1 MHTQKNL
8 NRTDIF
14 LKRGRIV
21 ELIVYVCFVIL
32 VGRLV
37 FLQIIMHDKYAKDA
51 GKIQFVQKSL
61 PSQRGSI
68 YDRNGNILAMDIP
81 AKTLYIDTRH
91 VVDKEETKKILS
103 AILKIPKSEIEKKFN
118 EKYPRIKR
126 KLSVEEY
133 TAIEKAK
140 LKAVV
145 FEDEFMRV
153 YPKGKLACH
162 ILGTSN
168 VDGKGIEGI
177 ELQYD
182 EVLSGESGLVMVL
195 RDGRGN
201 YLSSFSRIIKP
212 PVKGKD
218 IYLTVDERIQ
228 QIVEEEIEKCW
239 ETSNPKKISVIVMDP
254 KTGEILAMANK
265 PNFDPNY
272 PGKFPAELRKNY
284 AITDLFEPGSIF
296 KIVTAAAVLEEKKVG
311 INEIFNCEGGKWF
324 IRGHILHDAHPYG
337 PLDFQQ
343 VIIKS
348 SNIGT
353 VKLALRIG
361 EETLYNYIRKFCFGD
376 KTGIDFPGEIRGIL
390 RPLEKWSGFSI
401 TAIPIGQEVAVTCL
415 QAIRAISVFANGGY
429 LVQPHILKK
438 IEPADPSS
446 VVSFG
451 RGEPIISS
459 ETVSILNSILAK
471 VVSEEG
477 TAVKA
482 KIQGYTICGK
492 TGTAQKVENRRY
504 SHTKFVASFIGF
516 IPLEDPK
523 VAILVNVD
531 EPKGAYYGGAV
542 AAPVFKEIAWRIMQY
557 MQVPPQAESI
567 AMTGQLNHEGKRTD

>member
-1 MHTQKNL
+1 MQKNL
-8 NRTDIF
+8 NRTDTF
-14 LKRGRIV
+14 LKRGRVV
-21 ELIVYVCFVIL
+21 ELILYLCFVGL
-32 VGRLV
+32 TGRLV
-37 FLQIIMHDKYAKDA
+37 YLQIIMHEKYAQEA
-51 GKIQFVQKSL
+51 GKIQFVQKYI

-81 AKTLYIDTRH
+81 ARTLYIDTRH
-91 VVDKEETKKILS
+91 INEKERVINVLS
-103 AILKIPKSEIEKKFN
+103 TVLKIPKSEIEKKLK

-126 KLSVEEY
+126 KLTVEEF
-133 TAIEKAK
+133 TAIEKEK
-140 LKAVV
+140 LKGIV

-153 YPKGKLACH
+153 YPKGSFACH
-162 ILGTSN
+162 VLGSTN
-168 VDGKGIEGI
+168 IDGKGIEGI

-182 EVLSGESGLVMVL
+182 DVLSGESGLVMVL

-201 YLSSFSRIIKP
+201 YLSSFSRVIRP

-218 IYLTVDERIQ
+218 IYLTIDENIQ
-228 QIVEEEIEKCW
+228 QIVEEEIDKCW
-239 ETSNPKKISVIVMDP
+239 ESSNPKKISVIVMDP
-254 KTGEILAMANK
+254 RTGEILAMANK
-265 PNFDPNY
+265 PNFDPNC
-272 PGKFPAELRKNY
+272 PGKFSPELRKNY
-284 AITDLFEPGSIF
+284 AVTDLFEPGSIF
-296 KIVTAAAVLEEKKVG
+296 KIVTAAAVLEEKKVRL
-311 INEIFNCEGGKWF
+311 NEIFNCEGGKWF
-324 IRGHILHDAHPYG
+324 IRGHFLHDAHPYG

-343 VIIKS
+343 IIIKS

-361 EETLYNYIRKFCFGD
+361 EETLYHYIRKFCFGE

-390 RPLEKWSGFSI
+390 RPLDKWSDFSI

-429 LVQPHILKK
+429 IVQPHILKK
-438 IEPADPSS
+438 IEPPDPSKTI
-446 VVSFG
+446 SFVH
-451 RGEPIISS
+451 GESIISG
-459 ETVSILNSILAK
+459 ETISTLNDILSK

-482 KIQGYTICGK
+482 KIHGYTICGK
-492 TGTAQKVENRRY
+492 TGTAQKVENGRY
-504 SHTKFVASFIGF
+504 SHTKFVASFLGF
-516 IPLEDPK
+516 IPAEDPK

-557 MQVPPQAESI
+557 MHIPPQATSI
-567 AMTGQLNHEGKRTD
+567 AMKGEANHEGKRTD

>member
-1 MHTQKNL
+1 MRTQKNL
-8 NRTDIF
+8 SKKDIF
-14 LKRGRIV
+14 LKRGKVVEIV
-21 ELIVYVCFVIL
+21 LCFCFLAL
-32 VGRLV
+32 VVRLAM
-37 FLQIIMHDKYAKDA
+37 LQIVMHDRYAKDA
-51 GKIQFVQKSL
+51 GIRQFVQKSI
-61 PSQRGSI
+61 PPQRGSI

-91 VVDKEETKKILS
+91 VVNREETIKILS
-103 AILKIPKSEIEKKFN
+103 AILKIPKSELEKKFN

-133 TAIEKAK
+133 SEIEKAK
-140 LKAVV
+140 IKGVV
-145 FEDEFMRV
+145 FEDEFMRI

-162 ILGTSN
+162 VLGSTN

-182 EVLSGESGLVMVL
+182 DILSGESGLAMIL

-201 YLSSFSRIIKP
+201 YLSSFSRIIKKP
-212 PVKGKD
+212 IRGRD
-218 IYLTVDERIQ
+218 IYLTIDERIQ

-239 ETSNPKKISVIVMDP
+239 ETSNPKKISVIVVDP

-272 PGKFPAELRKNY
+272 PGKFPAEYRKNY

-311 INEIFNCEGGKWF
+311 LNEVFNCEGGKWF
-324 IRGHILHDAHPYG
+324 VRGHILHDAHPYG
-337 PLDFQQ
+337 ALDFQQ
-343 VIIKS
+343 IIIKS

-353 VKLALRIG
+353 VKLAMKIG
-361 EETLYNYIRKFCFGD
+361 EETLYKYIKRFCFGE

-438 IEPADPSS
+438 VEPADPTKIILPLCPAIQAFSLRPT
-446 VVSFG
+446 SF
-451 RGEPIISS
+451 
-459 ETVSILNSILAK
+459 
-471 VVSEEG
+471 
-477 TAVKA
+477 
-482 KIQGYTICGK
+482 ICGP
-492 TGTAQKVENRRY
+492 TRGAGPAQVTSSLR
-504 SHTKFVASFIGF
+504 
-516 IPLEDPK
+516 
-523 VAILVNVD
+523 
-531 EPKGAYYGGAV
+531 
-542 AAPVFKEIAWRIMQY
+542 
-557 MQVPPQAESI
+557 
-567 AMTGQLNHEGKRTD
+567 